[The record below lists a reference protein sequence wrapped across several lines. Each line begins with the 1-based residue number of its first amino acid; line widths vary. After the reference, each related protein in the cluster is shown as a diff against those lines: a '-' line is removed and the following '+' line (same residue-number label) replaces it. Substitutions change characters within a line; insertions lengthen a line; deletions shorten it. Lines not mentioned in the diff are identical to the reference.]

1 MRVGV
6 PLENL
11 TGLSDSVEAPRF
23 ATAVGLAQY
32 GASRIALG
40 ASGSARKTK
49 MGSGVAGAVDR
60 IKYWLQD
67 FF

>member
-1 MRVGV
+1 
-6 PLENL
+6 
-11 TGLSDSVEAPRF
+11 LSDSVEAPRF

-32 GASRIALG
+32 GSSRIALG
-40 ASGSARKTK
+40 ASGSGRKTK
-49 MGSGVAGAVDR
+49 VGSGMSGAVER